1 MSKTTE
7 SSQMDRTNSVI
18 FETLIKATL
27 LLTDNNFSMW
37 KSKIL
42 TIFEYLSLEKV
53 HDRVVNP
60 SNEEDTLIIWQAII
74 NEFASSKAANQER
87 IWNEFSNMP
96 FNDTEVLGF
105 ITRLRSMLIKMHEVG
120 IVIPPNILSYEI
132 LNKFPPTTELTTIAT
147 TIQHCGSAITPTHV
161 LYHLKLY
168 ADNLASTAKV
178 AKSQV
183 FPHLN
188 PYLQSNLTKGTGNQ
202 SEISTEVEED
212 TSSEVKISANKDDF
226 ESAPEEN
233 IESTDDKAAI
243 SSALVPEMLSE
254 HFLKA
259 NTLIKQMKIELSP
272 QEVESRSQT
281 HSLLTGYLNEVFDLI
296 DSTIKSIQGS
306 DWDLALKDWKSE
318 SKCLNRTLEEL
329 AGLIKP
335 VADTMEEENEKP
347 SKTFV
352 RGPVINI
359 AKLLIIIVKNSRSI
373 LDKFITLGMNTKRL
387 PFFTEMGSDRIEFI
401 AMLHGNVS
409 GNLSSM
415 LSILES
421 ADVAHG
427 AVRGDQVWEIAK
439 ELQYWS
445 GVPWLPAQL
454 YIVPAIAD
462 TDGTFTQDH
471 YNSWLLSWNT
481 KRLLAFRNSK
491 NYVKFL
497 RGNRV

>member
-42 TIFEYLSLEKV
+42 TIFEYLSGEGELSTEIELVLRMLLLAKLEKV

-74 NEFASSKAANQER
+74 NEFASSEAANQER

-183 FPHLN
+183 
-188 PYLQSNLTKGTGNQ
+188 
-202 SEISTEVEED
+202 
-212 TSSEVKISANKDDF
+212 
-226 ESAPEEN
+226 
-233 IESTDDKAAI
+233 
-243 SSALVPEMLSE
+243 
-254 HFLKA
+254 
-259 NTLIKQMKIELSP
+259 
-272 QEVESRSQT
+272 
-281 HSLLTGYLNEVFDLI
+281 
-296 DSTIKSIQGS
+296 
-306 DWDLALKDWKSE
+306 
-318 SKCLNRTLEEL
+318 
-329 AGLIKP
+329 
-335 VADTMEEENEKP
+335 
-347 SKTFV
+347 
-352 RGPVINI
+352 
-359 AKLLIIIVKNSRSI
+359 
-373 LDKFITLGMNTKRL
+373 
-387 PFFTEMGSDRIEFI
+387 RI
-401 AMLHGNVS
+401 H
-409 GNLSSM
+409 
-415 LSILES
+415 
-421 ADVAHG
+421 
-427 AVRGDQVWEIAK
+427 
-439 ELQYWS
+439 
-445 GVPWLPAQL
+445 
-454 YIVPAIAD
+454 
-462 TDGTFTQDH
+462 
-471 YNSWLLSWNT
+471 
-481 KRLLAFRNSK
+481 
-491 NYVKFL
+491 
-497 RGNRV
+497 

>member
-1 MSKTTE
+1 
-7 SSQMDRTNSVI
+7 
-18 FETLIKATL
+18 
-27 LLTDNNFSMW
+27 
-37 KSKIL
+37 
-42 TIFEYLSLEKV
+42 
-53 HDRVVNP
+53 
-60 SNEEDTLIIWQAII
+60 
-74 NEFASSKAANQER
+74 
-87 IWNEFSNMP
+87 
-96 FNDTEVLGF
+96 
-105 ITRLRSMLIKMHEVG
+105 
-120 IVIPPNILSYEI
+120 
-132 LNKFPPTTELTTIAT
+132 
-147 TIQHCGSAITPTHV
+147 
-161 LYHLKLY
+161 
-168 ADNLASTAKV
+168 
-178 AKSQV
+178 
-183 FPHLN
+183 
-188 PYLQSNLTKGTGNQ
+188 
-202 SEISTEVEED
+202 
-212 TSSEVKISANKDDF
+212 
-226 ESAPEEN
+226 
-233 IESTDDKAAI
+233 
-243 SSALVPEMLSE
+243 
-254 HFLKA
+254 
-259 NTLIKQMKIELSP
+259 MKIELSP